1 MHPLAILVVWTFLDF
16 GRPKVEKKILKIFRK
31 NSKSFYFYPGN
42 PGLLKLRQKGQM
54 VFLGGKPARG
64 GL

>member
-16 GRPKVEKKILKIFRK
+16 GRPEVEKKFLKIFRK
-31 NSKSFYFYPGN
+31 NSKTFYFYPGT
-42 PGLLKLRQKGQM
+42 PGTLKLRQKGQM